1 MLSFNRKHQITRKSL
16 KLLFMLS
23 LLSFLPGACSDN
35 IDSVNLPNELN
46 VRRNNKSLQSD
57 GIEKLIW
64 SHDGIGIKANGEKIV
79 SDELLCQN
87 DGNILT
93 GIRISFDGWTDADTS
108 SYVSQLNIFNGEEV
122 LLCEG
127 GSDQISRHHELFFNI
142 NGLSL
147 VKFYISLWCDEPNC
161 TNASLKISNIRVYSL

>member
-1 MLSFNRKHQITRKSL
+1 
-16 KLLFMLS
+16 MLS

-35 IDSVNLPNELN
+35 IGSVNLPNELS

-64 SHDGIGIKANGEKIV
+64 SHDGISIKASGEKIV

-108 SYVSQLNIFNGEEV
+108 SYISLLNIFNGEEV
-122 LLCEG
+122 LLLESG
-127 GSDQISRHHELFFNI
+127 GDQINRHHELFFNI
-142 NGLSL
+142 NGLNPL
-147 VKFYISLWCDEPNC
+147 KFYIRLWCDEPYC
-161 TNASLKISNIRVYSL
+161 TNASLKISNIRIYGL